1 MCGIAGWV
9 GDGFPANRMAAM
21 LDRMAHRGP
30 DGRGRWEDSDAGVVL
45 GHLRL
50 AIIDL
55 NTGDQPL
62 ISPDG
67 RYVIVYNGEI
77 YNYLELRP
85 ELEAKGWNF
94 STASDTE
101 VLLAGLVLQ
110 GPDFLR
116 KTIGMF
122 AIALWDRAERR
133 LLLARDRMGIK
144 PLYIAETPNG
154 LAFASELKSLL
165 LLPGVSREIDP
176 IALESYLTLRYV
188 PSPATMVKGIR
199 KFPAAHYGWVQSGRL
214 NMTRWWDVDFS
225 SRSGALT
232 QVEAEQLDWHLQDA
246 VRLCLRSDVP
256 YGAFLSG
263 GIDSGIVVG
272 LMARQSSA
280 PVRTYSIGF
289 SGVADERQN
298 AGRVARAIG
307 TSHQEL
313 ELVPQ
318 DLMRLPEIV
327 RLVDEPFPD
336 PIIMAMSSLAER
348 ARRDVKVILT
358 GEGADE
364 LFGGYVHHR
373 QLMQLSSVAPYVPQA
388 CLNLAARLA
397 RGVPMR
403 LLDHLFDYPVP
414 PGPEARERLAKL
426 LRAARSPANRYLAF
440 VSLFDEEDRKSL
452 LFHPGHDEGIRRV
465 RDELAE
471 SQDAAIDQL
480 WRFEHKTWLVDN
492 ILFKQDKTLM
502 AHSVE
507 GRVPFCDHRLVELAA
522 KLPLSARFGP
532 SGRKSALRDAA
543 RRLVPELAP
552 SGPKNAFM
560 IPQEGAYA
568 EIIRDLAGDYLGSQ
582 RFRELGLFRQRT
594 VNNLLAKLAAPSL
607 LPGKQV
613 LALTMFAMWERG
625 VLGTHGS
632 EAAAA

>member
-1 MCGIAGWV
+1 MCGIAGWA
-9 GDGFPANRMAAM
+9 GNSLKSEQIDHM
-21 LDRMAHRGP
+21 LDQMTHRGP
-30 DGRGRWEDSDAGVVL
+30 DGRGQWSDREAGVAL

-55 NTGDQPL
+55 NTGDQPM

-85 ELEAKGWNF
+85 QLEARGWVF
-94 STASDTE
+94 KTTSDTE
-101 VLLAGLVLQ
+101 VLLAGLAQ
-110 GPDFLR
+110 EGPDFFH

-122 AIALWDRAERR
+122 ALALWDRVERK

-144 PLYIAETPNG
+144 PLYIAETAHG

-165 LLPGVSREIDP
+165 RMPGVSREIDLA
-176 IALESYLTLRYV
+176 ALDSYLTLRYV

-199 KFPAAHYGWVQSGRL
+199 KFPAAHYGWVQSGHL
-214 NMTRWWDVDFS
+214 NMTRWWDIEFS
-225 SRSGALT
+225 SRPGTLT
-232 QVEAEQLDWHLQDA
+232 QMEAEQLDWHLQDA
-246 VRLCLRSDVP
+246 IRLCLRSDVP

-289 SGVADERQN
+289 SGVADERQSAARI
-298 AGRVARAIG
+298 AGAIG
-307 TSHQEL
+307 TTHQEL
-313 ELVPQ
+313 ELTPQ

-336 PIIMAMSSLAER
+336 PIILAMSTLAER

-364 LFGGYVHHR
+364 LFGGYVHHK
-373 QLMQLSSVAPYVPQA
+373 QLMQISSVAPYVPQA
-388 CLNLAARLA
+388 CLNLAARMA
-397 RGVPMR
+397 RRLPMH
-403 LLDHLFDYPVP
+403 LLDRLFDYAVP
-414 PGPEARERLAKL
+414 PGPEVRDRLAKL
-426 LRAARSPANRYLAF
+426 LRAARSPAGRYLAF

-452 LFHPGHDEGIRRV
+452 LFDPGHDEGIRRL
-465 RDELAE
+465 RDELTG
-471 SQDAAIDQL
+471 SQNAAIDQL

-522 KLPLSARFGP
+522 RLPLSARFGP

-543 RRLVPELAP
+543 RRLVPELPP

-560 IPQEGAYA
+560 IPQEGPYA
-568 EIIRDLAGDYLGSQ
+568 AIIRDLAGDYLRSQ
-582 RFRELGLFRQRT
+582 RFRELGLFHQRT
-594 VNNLLAKLAAPSL
+594 VSGLLDKLATPSL
-607 LPGKQV
+607 LPGKQI
-613 LALTMFAMWERG
+613 LALTMFAIWERE
-625 VLGTHGS
+625 VLAIHGS
-632 EAAAA
+632 EVVAA